1 MVIYA
6 CLTRFSLHDVDRV
19 TQHSRNDSIGTA
31 VGRGAARG
39 VTGMFAG
46 LYHCY
51 GGGGG
56 GRGAAR
62 GVTGMFAG
70 LYHCYGGV
78 EEVQPVALLVCSL
91 GYTIAVGGWKDGLV
105 VETGYMHKVYA
116 SCTSNIP

>member
-46 LYHCY
+46 LYHC
-51 GGGGG
+51 
-56 GRGAAR
+56 
-62 GVTGMFAG
+62 
-70 LYHCYGGV
+70 H
-78 EEVQPVALLVCSL
+78 
-91 GYTIAVGGWKDGLV
+91 GGWKDGLV
-105 VETGYMHKVYA
+105 VETGYMHKVYL
-116 SCTSNIP
+116 CCRSNIL